1 MLHRSKG
8 HLLGVEWAAGSLMP
22 TVSLPYDQ
30 GRALTL
36 TIPERNYLGSADLPR
51 FEAVPDPAE
60 AVRRA
65 LADPVESPRLADLAR
80 GKTRIAVAVTDITR
94 YCPDDLLVDAILSE
108 LASAGVPSSAVTFV
122 LALGSH
128 RPMTPPEIQAK
139 LGARVADGYRILN
152 HDWKDDRALVT
163 LGTEEGFPIQVSR
176 EVVEADLRLATGVIE
191 PHLFAGYS
199 GGAKTMVIGAGGHGT
214 IAATHGYAVLSHSS
228 SRLGNADSIF
238 RRFIT
243 RAGERVGV
251 DFVVNLV
258 VDPDKRLIRAFA
270 GRPAA
275 VYAAGVRFARSVFDV
290 PVRGMADI
298 VISVPGAPKNLNLY
312 QATRAAYP
320 AILGPRAVVSPG
332 GIVIIP
338 APCPDGVGEETSR
351 VWMRDTPDGQSIVEK
366 ARYLGIPEGTHMAYR
381 FGRFLTHASEVIVTD
396 SQIPD
401 KTIRQVRLTPM
412 ATVQEALD
420 YALAVLGKDSKVL
433 VIPHGVAAIPVLPS

>member
-1 MLHRSKG
+1 
-8 HLLGVEWAAGSLMP
+8 MP
-22 TVSLPYDQ
+22 TVSLPYDE
-30 GRALTL
+30 GRSLTL
-36 TIPERNYLGSADLPR
+36 TIPDRNYLGSADLPR
-51 FEAVPDPAE
+51 LSAVPDPAAE
-60 AVRRA
+60 VLRA
-65 LADPVESPRLADLAR
+65 LRDPVESPPLADLAH
-80 GKTRIAVAVTDITR
+80 GKERIDIAVTDITR
-94 YCPDDLLVDAILSE
+94 YCPDDLLVDAILGE
-108 LASAGVPSSAVTFV
+108 LASAGVPSSAVTFI

-128 RPMTPPEIQAK
+128 RPMTQREIAGK
-139 LGARVADGYRILN
+139 LGAGIAETYRILN
-152 HDWKDDRALVT
+152 HDWKDDGALVNV
-163 LGTEEGFPIQVSR
+163 GAEQGFPIQVNR
-176 EVVEADLRLATGVIE
+176 EIVEADLRLATGVIE

-199 GGAKTMVIGAGGHGT
+199 GGAKTMVIGAGGHAT
-214 IAATHGYAVLSHSS
+214 IAATHGYAVLSHPS
-228 SRLGNADSIF
+228 SRLGNADSVF
-238 RRFIT
+238 RRFIN

-275 VYAAGVRFARSVFDV
+275 VYAAGVAFARGIFEV
-290 PVRGMADI
+290 PVACLADI

-320 AILGPRAVVSPG
+320 AILGPRPVVRPG

-351 VWMRDTPDGQSIVEK
+351 VWMRDTPDGPSIVEK

>member
-1 MLHRSKG
+1 
-8 HLLGVEWAAGSLMP
+8 MP

-36 TIPERNYLGSADLPR
+36 TIPERNYLGSADLSRHP
-51 FEAVPDPAE
+51 AVADPAAE
-60 AVRRA
+60 IRRA
-65 LADPVESPRLADLAR
+65 LADPVESPRLVDLAR
-80 GKTRIAVAVTDITR
+80 GKKRIEIAVTDITR
-94 YCPDDLLVDAILSE
+94 YCPDDLLVDAILGE
-108 LASAGVPSSAVTFV
+108 LASAGVPSSAITFV

-128 RPMTPPEIQAK
+128 RPMTPPEIRAK
-139 LGARVADGYRILN
+139 LGPRISDAYRILN
-152 HDWKDDRALVT
+152 HDWKDDWALATV
-163 LGTEEGFPIQVSR
+163 GTEEGFPIQVNR
-176 EVVEADLRLATGVIE
+176 EIVEADLRLATGVIE

-199 GGAKTMVIGAGGHGT
+199 GGAKTMVIGAGGHAT
-214 IAATHGYAVLSHSS
+214 IAATHGYAVLSHDS

-238 RRFIT
+238 RRFIN

-275 VYAAGVRFARSVFDV
+275 VYAAGVRFARSVFEV
-290 PVRGMADI
+290 LAPAVADI
-298 VISVPGAPKNLNLY
+298 VISLPGSPKNLNLY

-320 AILGPRAVVSPG
+320 AILGPRPVVRAG

-351 VWMRDTPDGQSIVEK
+351 VWMRDTPDGKSIVEK
-366 ARYLGIPEGTHMAYR
+366 ARREGIPEGTHMAYR
-381 FGRFLTHASEVIVTD
+381 FGRFLTHASEIIVTD
-396 SQIPD
+396 CQIPGPM
-401 KTIRQVRLTPM
+401 IREVRLTPM
-412 ATVQEALD
+412 ATVQEALA
-420 YALAVLGKDSKVL
+420 YALATLGRDARVL

>member
-1 MLHRSKG
+1 
-8 HLLGVEWAAGSLMP
+8 MP

-30 GRALTL
+30 GRSLAL
-36 TIPERNYLGSADLPR
+36 TIPDGNYLGSADLPR
-51 FEAVPDPAE
+51 LPAAPDAAAE
-60 AVRRA
+60 VLRA
-65 LADPVESPRLADLAR
+65 LRDPVESPPLVDLAR
-80 GKTRIAVAVTDITR
+80 GKERIDIAVTDITR
-94 YCPDDLLVDAILSE
+94 YCPDDLLVDAILGE

-128 RPMTPPEIQAK
+128 RPMTPREIAGK
-139 LGARVADGYRILN
+139 LGARIAETYRILN
-152 HDWKDDRALVT
+152 HDWKDDGALVNV
-163 LGTEEGFPIQVSR
+163 GAEEGFPIQVNR

-199 GGAKTMVIGAGGHGT
+199 GGAKTMVIGAGGHAT
-214 IAATHGYAVLSHSS
+214 IAATHGYAVLSHPS
-228 SRLGNADSIF
+228 SRLGNADSVF
-238 RRFIT
+238 RRFIN

-275 VYAAGVRFARSVFDV
+275 VYAAGVAFARGVFEV
-290 PVRGMADI
+290 PVPCPADI
-298 VISVPGAPKNLNLY
+298 VVSVPGAPKNLNLY

-320 AILGPRAVVSPG
+320 AILGPRPVVRPG
-332 GIVIIP
+332 GLVIIP

-351 VWMRDTPDGQSIVEK
+351 VWMQDTPDGQSIVEK
-366 ARYLGIPEGTHMAYR
+366 ARREGIPEGTHMAYR

-420 YALAVLGKDSKVL
+420 YALAVLGRDSRVL

>member
-1 MLHRSKG
+1 
-8 HLLGVEWAAGSLMP
+8 MP

-30 GRALTL
+30 GRSLALTV
-36 TIPERNYLGSADLPR
+36 PDRNYLGSADLPR
-51 FEAVPDPAE
+51 LPAAPDPAAE
-60 AVRRA
+60 VLRA
-65 LADPVESPRLADLAR
+65 LRNPVESPPLADLAR
-80 GKTRIAVAVTDITR
+80 GKARIDIAVTDITR
-94 YCPDDLLVDAILSE
+94 YCPDDLVVEAILGE
-108 LASAGVPSSAVTFV
+108 LAAAGVPSSAVSFI

-128 RPMTPPEIQAK
+128 RPMTGREIEAK
-139 LGARVADGYRILN
+139 LGTRIAETYRILN
-152 HDWKDDRALVT
+152 HDWKDDAALVNV
-163 LGTEEGFPIQVSR
+163 GAEEGFPIQVNR
-176 EVVEADLRLATGVIE
+176 EIVEADLRLATGVIE

-199 GGAKTMVIGAGGHGT
+199 GGAKTLVIGAGGHAT
-214 IAATHGYAVLSHSS
+214 IAATHGYAVLSHPS
-228 SRLGNADSIF
+228 SRLGNADSVF
-238 RRFIT
+238 RRFIN

-275 VYAAGVRFARSVFDV
+275 VYAEGVAFARSVFEV
-290 PVRGMADI
+290 PVACPADI
-298 VISVPGAPKNLNLY
+298 VISVPGAPKNINLY

-351 VWMRDTPDGQSIVEK
+351 LWMRDTPDGKSIVEK
-366 ARYLGIPEGTHMAYR
+366 AQREGIPAGTHMAYR

-396 SQIPD
+396 SRIPD
-401 KTIRQVRLTPM
+401 KIIRQVRLTPM

-420 YALAVLGKDSKVL
+420 YALAVLGKDSRVL